1 MTFLIRSR
9 SRRTY
14 RTTATL
20 LAASLVLP
28 LAGVG
33 LAPATADP
41 VDRSSLPL
49 QTQLIGGMWDQVRP
63 MIDRDSLGDDA
74 AFYTAPGDVD
84 LQSLAPGTVLRE
96 RTVPYHV
103 AGFEIPLTAVQILY
117 TTTNARG
124 EIEPNVT
131 SVIAPPQGS
140 DGNVVAYQSAYD
152 SANFVDNPSRMIA
165 GNMSLGGV
173 IPTAE
178 TTILAPALLAGHP
191 VVLAD
196 TEGAGAN
203 FAAGPVYGRATLDSL
218 RAAQTAASSP
228 VNSGDRFGLVG
239 YSGGSIASGWAAALM
254 PDYAPEL
261 VDRTVGVS
269 EGGVLVNPV
278 SNLTYAGDGI
288 IWSGVVGFALATLAR
303 TYEIDLHEYLT
314 DYGVTVI
321 RDMTNLSIVEAAARY
336 PGLHWSDLAKPEYPT
351 PESAPAVKDVID
363 EINLGNA
370 PTPQVPM
377 FMGQA
382 TGGFWEGTPN
392 NGSQGAGDGIM
403 VAGDVRSIARQYCDD
418 GADITYHEY
427 QWLSHVMG
435 IVPWL
440 AETMPWIEG
449 RFDGAPV
456 TDNCGNIMPGNEL

>member
-1 MTFLIRSR
+1 
-9 SRRTY
+9 
-14 RTTATL
+14 
-20 LAASLVLP
+20 
-28 LAGVG
+28 
-33 LAPATADP
+33 
-41 VDRSSLPL
+41 
-49 QTQLIGGMWDQVRP
+49 
-63 MIDRDSLGDDA
+63 
-74 AFYTAPGDVD
+74 
-84 LQSLAPGTVLRE
+84 
-96 RTVPYHV
+96 
-103 AGFEIPLTAVQILY
+103 
-117 TTTNARG
+117 
-124 EIEPNVT
+124 
-131 SVIAPPQGS
+131 
-140 DGNVVAYQSAYD
+140 
-152 SANFVDNPSRMIA
+152 MIA
-165 GNMSLGGV
+165 GNMTLGGV

-178 TTILAPALLAGHP
+178 TSILAPALMAGHP

-218 RAAQTAASSP
+218 RAAEAAASSP
-228 VNSGDRFGLVG
+228 VKSGNKYGLVG

-261 VDRTVGVS
+261 VDKTVGVA

-288 IWSGVVGFALATLAR
+288 IWSGVVGFALTTLAR
-303 TYEIDLHEYLT
+303 TYEIDIDQYLT
-314 DYGVTVI
+314 DYGVTVLQ
-321 RDMTNLSIVEAAARY
+321 DMTNLSIVEAAARY
-336 PGLHWSDLAKPEYPT
+336 PGLHWSDIAKPEYPT
-351 PESAPAVKDVID
+351 PESAPEVKKVID

-370 PTPQVPM
+370 STPQVPM

-403 VAGDVRSIARQYCDD
+403 VAGDVRSIARQYCAD

-435 IVPWL
+435 MVPWL

-449 RFDGAPV
+449 RFNGAPV
-456 TDNCGNIMPGNEL
+456 TNNCGSIPAGNEL

>member
-1 MTFLIRSR
+1 MTFSQRP
-9 SRRTY
+9 RRAY
-14 RTTATL
+14 RTAATV
-20 LAASLVLP
+20 AASVLTVS
-28 LAGVG
+28 LSVA
-33 LAPATADP
+33 APASAAP
-41 VDRSSLPL
+41 ADRSDLPL
-49 QTQLIGGMWDQVRP
+49 QTQIVGGIWDQVRP
-63 MIDRDSLGDDA
+63 LIDRDSLGDDA
-74 AFYTAPGDVD
+74 DFYTAPEGTD

-152 SANFVDNPSRMIA
+152 SANPKDNPSRMIA
-165 GNMSLGGV
+165 GNMTLGGV

-178 TTILAPALLAGHP
+178 TSILAPALMAGHP

-218 RAAQTAASSP
+218 RAAEAAASSP
-228 VNSGDRFGLVG
+228 VKSGNKYGLVG

-261 VDRTVGVS
+261 VDKTVGVA

-288 IWSGVVGFALATLAR
+288 IWSGVVGFALTTLAR
-303 TYEIDLHEYLT
+303 TYEIDIDQYLT
-314 DYGVTVI
+314 DYGVTVLQ
-321 RDMTNLSIVEAAARY
+321 DMTNLSIVEAAARY
-336 PGLHWSDLAKPEYPT
+336 PGLHWSDIAKPEYPT
-351 PESAPAVKDVID
+351 PESAPEVKKVID

-370 PTPQVPM
+370 STPQVPM

-403 VAGDVRSIARQYCDD
+403 VAGDVRSIARQYCAD

-435 IVPWL
+435 MVPWL

-449 RFDGAPV
+449 RFNGAPV
-456 TDNCGNIMPGNEL
+456 TNNCGSIPAGNEL

>member
-1 MTFLIRSR
+1 MTFSQRP
-9 SRRTY
+9 RRAH
-14 RTTATL
+14 RTAATVAASVLTATL
-20 LAASLVLP
+20 ATAV
-28 LAGVG
+28 V
-33 LAPATADP
+33 APASAAP
-41 VDRSSLPL
+41 VDRSDLPL
-49 QTQLIGGMWDQVRP
+49 QTQIVGGIWDQVRP
-63 MIDRDSLGDDA
+63 LIDRDSLGDDA
-74 AFYTAPGDVD
+74 DFYTAPEGTD

-152 SANFVDNPSRMIA
+152 SANPKDNPSRMIA
-165 GNMSLGGV
+165 GNMTLGGV

-178 TTILAPALLAGHP
+178 TSILAPALMAGHP

-218 RAAQTAASSP
+218 RAAEAAASSP
-228 VNSGDRFGLVG
+228 VKSGNKYGLVG

-261 VDRTVGVS
+261 VDKTVGVA

-288 IWSGVVGFALATLAR
+288 IWSGVVGFALTTLAR
-303 TYEIDLHEYLT
+303 TYEIDIDQYLT
-314 DYGVTVI
+314 DYGVTVLQ
-321 RDMTNLSIVEAAARY
+321 DMTNLSIVEAAARY
-336 PGLHWSDLAKPEYPT
+336 PGLHWSDIAKPEYPT
-351 PESAPAVKDVID
+351 PESAPEVKKVID

-370 PTPQVPM
+370 STPQVPM

-403 VAGDVRSIARQYCDD
+403 VAGDVRSIARQYCAD

-435 IVPWL
+435 MVPWL

-449 RFDGAPV
+449 RFNGAPV
-456 TDNCGNIMPGNEL
+456 TNNCGSIPAGNEL

>member
-1 MTFLIRSR
+1 MTILRRLTRSATLTAL
-9 SRRTY
+9 SASTAAAVAASCLVP
-14 RTTATL
+14 TTA
-20 LAASLVLP
+20 
-28 LAGVG
+28 
-33 LAPATADP
+33 ADP
-41 VDRSSLPL
+41 VDRSTLPL
-49 QTQLIGGMWDQVRP
+49 QTQLMGGMWDNVRP
-63 MIDRDSLGDDA
+63 LIDHDSLGDDQ
-74 AFYTAPGDVD
+74 AFYTAPEGTD
-84 LQSLAPGTVLRE
+84 LQSLAPGTVLKE

-103 AGFEIPLTAVQILY
+103 AGIEIPLTAVQILY

-131 SVIAPPQGS
+131 SVIAPPDGKS

-152 SANFVDNPSRMIA
+152 SANPKDNPSRIIA
-165 GNMSLGGV
+165 GNMSLGGI

-218 RAAQTAASSP
+218 RAAGATASSP
-228 VNSGDRFGLVG
+228 VNDTDHIGFLG

-254 PDYAPEL
+254 PSYAPEL
-261 VDRTVGVS
+261 TDRTVGVA

-288 IWSGVVGFALATLAR
+288 IWSGVVGFALTTLAR
-303 TYEIDLHEYLT
+303 TYGIDIDQYLT
-314 DYGVTVI
+314 DYGVTVLQ
-321 RDMTNLSIVEAAARY
+321 DLSNLSIVEAAARY

-351 PESAPAVKDVID
+351 PESAPEVKKVID
-363 EINLGNA
+363 EINLGNSG
-370 PTPQVPM
+370 TPQVPM

-392 NGSQGAGDGIM
+392 TGSQGQGDGIM
-403 VAGDVRSIARQYCDD
+403 VAGDVRSIARQYCED

-427 QWLSHVMG
+427 QLLSHVMG
-435 IVPWL
+435 MVPWI
-440 AETMPWIEG
+440 AEALPWLQG

-456 TDNCGNIMPGNEL
+456 SNNCGNILPGNEL

>member
-1 MTFLIRSR
+1 MTFSQRP
-9 SRRTY
+9 RRAH
-14 RTTATL
+14 RTAATIAASVLTATL
-20 LAASLVLP
+20 ATAV
-28 LAGVG
+28 V
-33 LAPATADP
+33 APASAAP
-41 VDRSSLPL
+41 VDRSDLPL
-49 QTQLIGGMWDQVRP
+49 QTQIVGGIWDQVRP
-63 MIDRDSLGDDA
+63 LIDRDSLGDDA
-74 AFYTAPGDVD
+74 DFYTAPEGTD

-152 SANFVDNPSRMIA
+152 SANPKDNPSRMIA
-165 GNMSLGGV
+165 GNMTLGGV

-178 TTILAPALLAGHP
+178 TSILAPALMAGHP

-218 RAAQTAASSP
+218 RAAEAAASSP
-228 VNSGDRFGLVG
+228 VKSGNKYGLVG

-261 VDRTVGVS
+261 VDKTVGVA

-288 IWSGVVGFALATLAR
+288 IWSGVVGFALTTLAR
-303 TYEIDLHEYLT
+303 TYEIDIDQYLT
-314 DYGVTVI
+314 DYGVTVLQ
-321 RDMTNLSIVEAAARY
+321 DMTNLSIVEAAARY
-336 PGLHWSDLAKPEYPT
+336 PGLHWSDIAKPEYPT
-351 PESAPAVKDVID
+351 PESAPEVKKVID

-370 PTPQVPM
+370 STPQVPM

-403 VAGDVRSIARQYCDD
+403 VAGDVRSIARQYCAD

-435 IVPWL
+435 MVPWL

-449 RFDGAPV
+449 RFNGAPV
-456 TDNCGNIMPGNEL
+456 TNNCGSIPAGNEL